1 MDSLKK
7 VGKAVVLSTS
17 LLLGSLSTSTTIPLL
32 SNNIHYAEAA
42 SLVNYSKIS
51 YQTSANLKLRTGSS
65 TKSKTI
71 LTIPKGKTV
80 TSSQKLGSWYKVSY
94 TYKSK
99 GKNVTKTGW
108 VSGDYLKKKASGITK
123 SSVTKTNFLT
133 TANVNLRSGAST
145 KEKVILTIKK
155 GSLVTAAD
163 KNGNWYKVTY
173 SYTSNGKKISK
184 TGWTS
189 GDYLQKQ
196 STADTKTVVTTTTP
210 YTNTNFVTSE
220 NVNLRSGASI
230 KEKIIVTIKKGT
242 VVTANSKSGNWY
254 KVTYS
259 YTSKG
264 KKMSKTG
271 WISGGNLKEYNQY
284 TNTPGTYYFTKKTTK
299 LYSAPNTNK
308 AMVSVP
314 SNNGMY
320 STQKVVNS
328 IGQTWYKV
336 SYNGK
341 SYYVYSVDVSKA
353 SVKSFTKLDYQVKTN
368 TFVYS
373 SYGTVFTKLVQL
385 PKGTIISTTK
395 SIGDWAAVTYKGKT
409 GYVLLSNL
417 QTVPEK
423 EETIPIEKPSEQP
436 VEPPVEQPAEQPK
449 QPPTEKPAE
458 DSQAA
463 PSEEMAYLVTADL
476 NLRKSGPGTTVLTTI
491 PKGTTVISSAKLNDD
506 WYQVTYNAQTGYVSS
521 GYLKE
526 YELTDYR
533 FIDLRTESSVTAKQI
548 NDYIAANY
556 KNTSNYKK
564 IGADSVLL
572 NKGQAFIDAGNR
584 YGVNA
589 LYLAAHAIHESGF
602 GTSNISLGKNNLFGY
617 GAYDATPFVGAYR
630 FSSVEAC
637 INYVAQKMKADYL
650 NPYGK
655 HFEGAMLGYRTNDK
669 NGKRVENKSIGMN
682 FWYASDPNWGNG
694 IAKHMQKILAFNKK
708 EYETPKIYSNYFSIP
723 GIPDGGDQF
732 PEGIQVIAKK
742 DLSSEIKTGTIFTLL
757 EKTND
762 YKVKVMFNDKQS
774 TLSNISFSQY
784 AKYISALNLGRVIDA
799 TTLNIR
805 STTDTTTSKNIIG
818 KFNLHQFVSLALDEN
833 NKLIMD
839 PSKKWYQVN
848 VAGGKTGWVSASY
861 IVKEL
866 Q

>member
-1 MDSLKK
+1 MKK
-7 VGKAVVLSTS
+7 MGKVVVVLSTG
-17 LLLGSLSTSTTIPLL
+17 LLFGSLSTSTTIPLL

-42 SLVNYSKIS
+42 SLVKFSKTS
-51 YQTSANLKLRTGSS
+51 YQTTANLNLRTGSN
-65 TKSKTI
+65 TKTKTI
-71 LTIPKGKTV
+71 ITIPKGKTV

-108 VSGDYLKKKASGITK
+108 VSGTYLKQKFSGITK
-123 SSVTKTNFLT
+123 SSVTKTLSIAKTNFLT

-145 KEKVILTIKK
+145 KEKVILTIKR
-155 GSLVTAAD
+155 GSPVIATD
-163 KNGNWYKVTY
+163 KTGKWYKVTY
-173 SYTSNGKKISK
+173 SYTSKGKKISK
-184 TGWTS
+184 TGWVS
-189 GDYLQKQ
+189 GDYLKKQ
-196 STADTKTVVTTTTP
+196 SATETKTLVTKTTP
-210 YTNTNFVTSE
+210 YTKTNFVTSE
-220 NVNLRSGASI
+220 NVNLRAGTST
-230 KEKIIVTIKKGT
+230 KEKIIITIKKGK

-259 YTSKG
+259 YTSNG
-264 KKMSKTG
+264 KKTSKTG
-271 WISGGNLKEYNQY
+271 WVSGDYLREYNQY
-284 TNTPGTYYFTKKTTK
+284 TNTLGTYYFTKNSTK
-299 LYSAPNTNK
+299 LYSAPKTKK
-308 AMVSVP
+308 AMVTIP
-314 SNNGMY
+314 SKNGMY
-320 STQKVVNS
+320 SNQKVINS
-328 IGQTWYKV
+328 IGQIWYKV

-341 SYYVYSVDVSKA
+341 SYYVYSGDVSKA
-353 SVKSFTKLDYQVKTN
+353 SVKSFAKINYQVKVSTY
-368 TFVYS
+368 VYS
-373 SYGTVFTKLVQL
+373 SYGTVFTKVVQL

-409 GYVLLSNL
+409 GYVSLSNL
-417 QTVPEK
+417 QIAPK
-423 EETIPIEKPSEQP
+423 IEEGPVEKPSEEI
-436 VEPPVEQPAEQPK
+436 VEKPM
-449 QPPTEKPAE
+449 EKPAE
-458 DSQAA
+458 NTQAA
-463 PSEEMAYLVTADL
+463 PTEEKTYLVTADL
-476 NLRKSGPGTTVLTTI
+476 NLRKSGEGTPPLITI
-491 PKGTTVISSAKLNDD
+491 PKGTTVTSLERLNDE
-506 WYQVTYNAQTGYVSS
+506 WYQVTYKGLTGYVYSS
-521 GYLKE
+521 YLKE

-533 FIDLRTESSVTAKQI
+533 FIDLRTKSTVTAQQI
-548 NDYIAANY
+548 NAYIAANY
-556 KNTSNYKK
+556 RNTANYKK
-564 IGADSVLL
+564 LSATSVLL

-655 HFEGAMLGYRTNDK
+655 HFEGAMLGYRTNDA
-669 NGKRVENKSIGMN
+669 NGKRVESKSIGMN

-694 IAKHMQKILAFNKK
+694 IAKHMQKIMAFNKK
-708 EYETPKIYSNYFSIP
+708 EYENSKIDSNYFSIP

-732 PEGIQVIAKK
+732 PEGIQVLAKK
-742 DLSSEIKTGTIFTLL
+742 DLSNDIKTKTIFTLL

-762 YKVKVMFNDKQS
+762 YKVKVLFNDKQS

-784 AKYISALNLGRVIDA
+784 DKYISVLNLGRVIDA
-799 TTLNIR
+799 TTLNVR
-805 STTDTTTSKNIIG
+805 STTDTTSNVNIIG
-818 KFNLHQFVSLALDEN
+818 KFKLHQFISLTLDEN

-848 VAGGKTGWVSASY
+848 LADGKTGWVSALY